1 MNALA
6 RTALTG
12 LLLLAAQPGVAQTG
26 PAHPRIVDSA
36 VPLDGPRPAPGEMG
50 EVEVTLT
57 LDADGRVMQVE
68 IRRPFGDARFVDEVR
83 EYYGRLR
90 FIPALDARGTPIA
103 SSIESKY
110 VVKEDP
116 FLPRAIFPMG
126 ATTFAPEATSRRRDF
141 GSSSGASAPP
151 GAYDE
156 AERVKRM
163 TCRDFLWEYDLMKE
177 TVATNGGQVPEYE
190 RPMSVAQWLYS
201 YKYQLVGKRLQWLLT
216 NHPRVIDAS
225 VAKCRVN
232 LSGKYWADVVEP
244 TIKSMLSK

>member
-50 EVEVTLT
+50 EVEVTLS

-68 IRRPFGDARFVDEVR
+68 IRRPFGDARFIDEVR
-83 EYYGRLR
+83 RNYGRLR
-90 FIPALDARGTPIA
+90 FIPALNARGTPIA

-116 FLPRAIFPMG
+116 FLPRAIFPPG
-126 ATTFAPEATSRRRDF
+126 GSTFPLENPSRKHDF
-141 GSSSGASAPP
+141 GASRGASTTL
-151 GAYDE
+151 GAHDE

-201 YKYQLVGKRLQWLLT
+201 YKYQLVGKQLQWLMS